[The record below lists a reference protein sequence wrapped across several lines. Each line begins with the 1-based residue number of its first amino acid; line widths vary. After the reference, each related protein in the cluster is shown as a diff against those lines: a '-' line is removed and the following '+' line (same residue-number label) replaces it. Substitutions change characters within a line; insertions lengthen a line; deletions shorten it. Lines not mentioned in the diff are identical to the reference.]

1 MTKSIQT
8 ACAALLLLGVHAP
21 AASAQTPEAT
31 PKSIHAIGAAG
42 LGSAMSYCIAK
53 YGPLRQGSPAAN
65 CYARARGILAGA
77 DARGHAARADATCAD
92 PATFNQCITP
102 EVGRFVYAL
111 TEEFAR
117 QEL

>member
-1 MTKSIQT
+1 MTLPPPT
-8 ACAALLLLGVHAP
+8 ALAVLLLLGAQAP
-21 AASAQTPEAT
+21 AAFAQTAEAT

-53 YGPLRQGSPAAN
+53 SGPLRQGSPAAN
-65 CYARARGILAGA
+65 CYARARAILAGA
-77 DARGHAARADATCAD
+77 DARGHAARADAACAD

-117 QEL
+117 QQL